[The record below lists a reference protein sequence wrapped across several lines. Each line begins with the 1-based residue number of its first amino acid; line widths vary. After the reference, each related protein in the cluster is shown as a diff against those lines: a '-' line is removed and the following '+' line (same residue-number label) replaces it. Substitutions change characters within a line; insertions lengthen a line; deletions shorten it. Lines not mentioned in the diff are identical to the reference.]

1 MTLESPKRVSPM
13 VAVVL
18 LLAFVSPLAA
28 RDVSGLASATVSIKD
43 RSPAERARASAVAL
57 SQVLIKLTGNRR
69 TPGDVRAA
77 ALLGRASSLLL
88 QYAYGAAS
96 DGGLTLN
103 ASFDQTVL
111 SRELEARGIGTW
123 SKHRPDTVVFLVVDD
138 GQDRQLIN
146 SREPGTLGAAVQH
159 KAAAR
164 ALPVLLPRMDG
175 GEATQLNAAQ
185 DSQALSDI
193 AVSLAA
199 PYGAAAV
206 LVGHL
211 RQTSAQ
217 GWEVHWRLDVDGET
231 LQWKQAGALAEAVV
245 EEGVDALGDA
255 LAERYAQPATLVTSE
270 HVSLAVQGV
279 NSAAD
284 YGRLANYLNSLDTIS
299 TLFLRSVDNQQV
311 SYEITARGGRAAL
324 VQSLAFG
331 RVLAPVPSRSDTYE
345 LLP

>member
-1 MTLESPKRVSPM
+1 MTLESPKRVSRV
-13 VAVVL
+13 VAIVL
-18 LLAFVSPLAA
+18 LFAFASPLAA

-69 TPGDVRAA
+69 TPGDARAA

-88 QYAYGAAS
+88 QYAYGAAP

-103 ASFDQTVL
+103 ARFDQTVL

-123 SKHRPDTVVFLVVDD
+123 SKQRPDTVVFLAVDD
-138 GQDRQLIN
+138 GQGRQLI
-146 SREPGTLGAAVQH
+146 SAMEPGTLGAAVQH
-159 KAAAR
+159 RAELR

-175 GEATQLNAAQ
+175 EEAQQLNAAQ
-185 DSQALSDI
+185 NSQALSDI
-193 AVSLAA
+193 AVTLAA

-211 RQTSAQ
+211 RKTSAQ
-217 GWEVHWRLDVDGET
+217 LWEVRWRLDVDGET
-231 LQWKQAGALAEAVV
+231 LEWQQAGALDEALVD
-245 EEGVDALGDA
+245 EGVDALGDA
-255 LAERYAQPATLVTSE
+255 LVKRYAQPATLASSE
-270 HVSLAVQGV
+270 DVSLAVQGV

-299 TLFLRSVDNQQV
+299 KLFLHSVDNQRV
-311 SYEITARGGRAAL
+311 TYEITARGGRAAL